1 MPQTLAPFH
10 LQSEIR
16 NTDTT
21 AKAGAVIPLQ
31 LLHATGVLKAA
42 ESIGLRSTRGF
53 RNSDHVTAAVFLNL
67 LGLGS
72 CDDLEYLRDD
82 FVFGDLC
89 RETRGHHGVKPRT
102 DHAFPSPSAF
112 RSWLH
117 DVGDSTVAL
126 ESIKGL
132 LNKPVDY
139 LQERKPQRKVTLDMD
154 ATFIPTR
161 QGDAPV
167 NYQGE
172 RSNEAFNIYCPEL
185 DMFISSEYT
194 PGNVSP
200 RTDPLGLLERGGE
213 KLPPGVETLSLRM
226 DSAGYNMELLRY
238 CCEGESPWGVIHFG
252 ISVPMY
258 LPYRKAVQKL
268 PEDAWQRLDDTTEW
282 AEVNIVPPQFGYSK
296 KDPQLRFLALR
307 QKVATPT
314 PAEKGEALQKTLEL
328 EIEEWEAAY
337 PKVKSLHLTTFNGE
351 IYKTFLMVTNK
362 FEEPGEQV
370 IRWQRKRCGMSE
382 EVHGILKNGL
392 AGGHVPTGDFGAN
405 AAWWYLSVL
414 SFNLQRLMTHHLLPA
429 GWARVHQKR
438 LLATIYSTPAR
449 LVRHAGQIVLKI
461 FGKVGKILEEA
472 HWRLL
477 RLHMML
483 E

>member
-10 LQSEIR
+10 LRSEIQ
-16 NTDTT
+16 NANTT

-31 LLHATGVLKAA
+31 LLHATGVLEAA
-42 ESIGLRSTRGF
+42 DSIGLRSTRGF
-53 RNSDHVTAAVFLNL
+53 GDSDHVTAAVFLNL

-117 DVGDSTVAL
+117 EVGDSTVAL

-139 LQERKPQRKVTLDMD
+139 LQERKPQREVTLDMD

-185 DMFISSEYT
+185 DMFIHSEYT

-238 CCEGESPWGVIHFG
+238 CCEGRSPWGVIHFG
-252 ISVPMY
+252 ISAPMY

-268 PEDAWQRLDDTTEW
+268 PEDA
-282 AEVNIVPPQFGYSK
+282 
-296 KDPQLRFLALR
+296 
-307 QKVATPT
+307 
-314 PAEKGEALQKTLEL
+314 
-328 EIEEWEAAY
+328 
-337 PKVKSLHLTTFNGE
+337 
-351 IYKTFLMVTNK
+351 
-362 FEEPGEQV
+362 
-370 IRWQRKRCGMSE
+370 
-382 EVHGILKNGL
+382 
-392 AGGHVPTGDFGAN
+392 
-405 AAWWYLSVL
+405 
-414 SFNLQRLMTHHLLPA
+414 
-429 GWARVHQKR
+429 
-438 LLATIYSTPAR
+438 
-449 LVRHAGQIVLKI
+449 
-461 FGKVGKILEEA
+461 
-472 HWRLL
+472 
-477 RLHMML
+477 
-483 E
+483 

>member
-16 NTDTT
+16 NTNTT
-21 AKAGAVIPLQ
+21 AKAGAVLPLQ
-31 LLHATGVLKAA
+31 MLHATGVLEAA
-42 ESIGLRSTRGF
+42 DSIGLRPTRGF
-53 RNSDHVTAAVFLNL
+53 EDRDHVTATALLNL

-72 CDDLEYLRDD
+72 CDDMKYLRDD
-82 FVFGDLC
+82 VVLGYLC
-89 RETRGHHGVKPRT
+89 RETGEHHGVKPRT
-102 DHAFPSPSAF
+102 DQAFPSPSAS

-117 DVGDSTVAL
+117 DVGDSPAAL
-126 ESIKGL
+126 AVVKGL
-132 LNKPVDY
+132 PNKPVDY
-139 LQERKPQRKVTLDMD
+139 IQERKPQREVTLDMD
-154 ATFIPTR
+154 ATFIPTK

-172 RSNEAFNIYCPEL
+172 RSNEAFNVYCPEL
-185 DMFISSEYT
+185 DMIIYSEYT
-194 PGNVSP
+194 SGNVSP
-200 RTDPLGLLERGGE
+200 RRDPLGLLEQGLE
-213 KLPPGVETLSLRM
+213 KLPQGVETVSLRV
-226 DSAGYNMELLRY
+226 DSAGYNMDLLRY
-238 CCEGESPWGVIHFG
+238 CCEGRSPWGVIHFG

-258 LPYRKAVQKL
+258 PPCREAVQKL
-268 PEDAWQRLDDTTEW
+268 PEDAWQRLDGTTEW
-282 AEVNIVPPQFGYSK
+282 AEVNIVPSRFGYSK

-307 QKVATPT
+307 QKVETPT
-314 PAEKGEALQKTLEL
+314 TAEKGEALQKTLEL
-328 EIEEWEAAY
+328 EIEEMEEAY
-337 PKVKSLHLTTFNGE
+337 PKVKSLHLTTFNGG

-370 IRWQRKRCGMSE
+370 IRWQRGRCGKSE
-382 EVHGILKNGL
+382 EVHSILKNGL

-438 LLATIYSTPAR
+438 LLATIYSSPAR
-449 LVRHAGQIVLKI
+449 LIRHAGQIVLKI
-461 FGKVGKILEEA
+461 YGKAGKILEEA